1 MAAVDVGARGGP
13 PVPAA
18 DDLDALFNNDVAN
31 VLEDVDNSANNAI
44 HSRSAGRQNGIENS
58 AGLGI
63 DEEIK
68 VTKKRAPVA
77 KLDEQRWVSLCFE
90 ETRFS

>member
-1 MAAVDVGARGGP
+1 MAAVDVGTRGGP

-31 VLEDVDNSANNAI
+31 ILGDVDTNANNPI
-44 HSRSAGRQNGIENS
+44 HLKAAGRQNGNGNS

-77 KLDEQRWVSLCFE
+77 KLDEQR
-90 ETRFS
+90 